1 MKITDFLY
9 TPDIPIIYHC
19 ILIYLSNK
27 NFYRRFSMI
36 DLAIIGGGPAGLSA
50 GLYAT
55 RGGIKDVVLFEKGMP
70 GGQIT
75 GSSEIENYPGVKEI
89 LSGLDF
95 MQPWQEQCFRFGL
108 KHAMVEVSQITKE
121 GKIFKI
127 FQNDGK
133 IVEARSV
140 IIATGGRPKK
150 TGIKGENEFWGKGVS
165 TCATCDGFFYK
176 NKEVAVLG
184 GGDTALEE
192 AIYLTK
198 MCKKVHLIH
207 RRSEF
212 RAAPITVEHAKNN
225 EKIEFITPAAVEEI
239 KGDSSGVNAV
249 VIKDITTG
257 QTKQLDV
264 PGIFIFVG
272 YEVNNNILKQ
282 NDGSMLC
289 ECDQYGSIVVDLNM
303 KTNIEGLFGAG
314 DIRIKASKQVI
325 CAAGDGATAA
335 LEAIAYLDSHK

>member
-1 MKITDFLY
+1 
-9 TPDIPIIYHC
+9 
-19 ILIYLSNK
+19 
-27 NFYRRFSMI
+27 MI

-95 MQPWQEQCFRFGL
+95 MEPWQEQCFRFGL
-108 KHAMVEVSQITKE
+108 KHEMVEVSQITKE

-127 FQNDGK
+127 LQNDGK

-150 TGIKGENEFWGKGVS
+150 TGIKGESEFWGKGVS

-239 KGDSSGVNAV
+239 KGDNSGVNAI

-257 QTKQLDV
+257 ETRQLDV

-289 ECDQYGSIVVDLNM
+289 ECDQYGSMVVDLNM

-335 LEAIAYLDSHK
+335 LEAITYLDSHK